1 MEKKIKLIFFDMEG
15 VIFESGI
22 VENREGIAASVWSV
36 IPKELGEESVKMS
49 EEGKTKWAKGEFKNY
64 IEWVEY
70 SIENF
75 RKHGLTKEIFE
86 SVINKVKYMP
96 GVIETFEELRKK
108 GYKTV
113 VISGGLKN
121 LANRAIR
128 ELGIDHTFAAAEYFF
143 DPSSGRLVN
152 WNIIPCD
159 YDGKIDFMRLM
170 MREYGISPQDCAFI
184 GDGVNDIPLA
194 KEVGTS
200 IAFNARPELQEVCT
214 HSINQPDGKDLK
226 AILKFFK

>member
-22 VENREGIAASVWSV
+22 VENRKGIAASVWSV
-36 IPKELGEESVKMS
+36 IPKELGEDAVRVS
-49 EEGKTKWAKGEFKNY
+49 EEGKTKWANGEFKSY

-86 SVINKVKYMP
+86 RVINKVKYMP
-96 GVIETFEELRKK
+96 GVIETFEELRKR

-128 ELGIDHTFAAAEYFF
+128 DLGIDHTFAAAEYFF

-159 YDGKIDFMRLM
+159 YEGKIDFMRLM
-170 MREYGISPQDCAFI
+170 MREYGISPADCAFI

-200 IAFNARPELQEVCT
+200 IAFNARKELQKVCT
-214 HSINQPDGKDLK
+214 HSVNQPDGKDLK

>member
-1 MEKKIKLIFFDMEG
+1 MKIKLIFFDMEG

-22 VENREGIAASVWSV
+22 VENREGVAASVYSV
-36 IPKELGEESVKMS
+36 IPKELGDESVKLS
-49 EEGKTKWAKGEFKNY
+49 EEGKRKWAAGEFKSY
-64 IEWVEY
+64 IEWVEFTIKNY
-70 SIENF
+70 QKN
-75 RKHGLTKEIFE
+75 GLTKEIFE
-86 SVINKVKYMP
+86 RVINKVEYMP
-96 GVIETFEELRKK
+96 GAFETFEELRKK

-113 VISGGLKN
+113 VISGGFKN

-128 ELGIDHTFAAAEYFF
+128 DLGIDHAFIATEYFF

-152 WNIIPCD
+152 WNILPCD
-159 YDGKIDFMRLM
+159 YEGKVDFMRLM
-170 MREYGISPQDCAFI
+170 MREYGISPQDCAFV
-184 GDGVNDIPLA
+184 GDGVNDVPIA

-200 IAFNARPELQEVCT
+200 IAFNGRPELQEVCT

>member
-1 MEKKIKLIFFDMEG
+1 M
-15 VIFESGI
+15 
-22 VENREGIAASVWSV
+22 
-36 IPKELGEESVKMS
+36 
-49 EEGKTKWAKGEFKNY
+49 
-64 IEWVEY
+64 
-70 SIENF
+70 
-75 RKHGLTKEIFE
+75 
-86 SVINKVKYMP
+86 
-96 GVIETFEELRKK
+96 
-108 GYKTV
+108 
-113 VISGGLKN
+113 ISGGLKN

-128 ELGIDHTFAAAEYFF
+128 DLGIDHTFAAAEYFF

-159 YDGKIDFMRLM
+159 YEGKIDFMRLM

-200 IAFNARPELQEVCT
+200 IAFNARKELQEVCT
-214 HSINQPDGKDLK
+214 HSVNQPDGKDLK